1 MNIVEL
7 EKALLSDPFSTDLR
21 IRLADLYLE
30 QTDYDQAI
38 TQYDI
43 VLNQDHE
50 NEAALTGRSLCLER
64 QEQKEED
71 AGDRRIRL
79 VATGP
84 ENSRD
89 TGNVTPLWKTDE
101 KVRFSDIVG
110 MTGLKKTI
118 RLKVVEPFRNPG
130 LFERFSKKTGDGILL
145 YGPPG
150 CGKTMMAKAIA
161 SECQAEFL
169 SVDIS
174 GVLSMWHGESE
185 QNLAGIFARARAA
198 KPCVLFFDELDAIAV
213 SRAKVQT
220 QSARTLVN
228 ELLSQMDGLG
238 KENSGIMILGATNM
252 PWDIDSA
259 AKRPGRFSR
268 QVFVPPPDDE
278 ARRELLRLRL
288 HGVPLEKTVDP
299 AVIAGKTPGFS
310 GADLDGLIENAKE
323 RAMLDML
330 DGDEDRVLRMSDF
343 EEALEELSPTTVD
356 WLRTAENLVKYG
368 GAGSGYKDLAL
379 WLRKNRII

>member
-1 MNIVEL
+1 M
-7 EKALLSDPFSTDLR
+7 ALL
-21 IRLADLYLE
+21 
-30 QTDYDQAI
+30 
-38 TQYDI
+38 
-43 VLNQDHE
+43 
-50 NEAALTGRSLCLER
+50 
-64 QEQKEED
+64 
-71 AGDRRIRL
+71 
-79 VATGP
+79 
-84 ENSRD
+84 
-89 TGNVTPLWKTDE
+89 
-101 KVRFSDIVG
+101 
-110 MTGLKKTI
+110 
-118 RLKVVEPFRNPG
+118 
-130 LFERFSKKTGDGILL
+130 
-145 YGPPG
+145 
-150 CGKTMMAKAIA
+150 
-161 SECQAEFL
+161 AEFDE
-169 SVDIS
+169 VTDQYFT
-174 GVLSMWHGESE
+174 HE
-185 QNLAGIFARARAA
+185 
-198 KPCVLFFDELDAIAV
+198 ELDAIAV

>member
-84 ENSRD
+84 ENSGD